1 MKSAT
6 ALNSRRVWPAV
17 FVCLLWTGALLSF
30 PPCAFTDEV
39 DDILKIRA
47 RNRDRV
53 QEFSAEFLVEIQ
65 HPASVKNRKTTKMRY
80 RMKMEKLPPPQG
92 RKRFNNPWLMEME
105 VLEPMPMKVR
115 VKGDQVWTLD
125 KNGQWI
131 QMPLTPEIEEQFSS
145 MSERF
150 IGADPAKQR
159 KEFDIKVL
167 RHNNPF
173 FGPKTKT
180 LELKPKGKFKLFHRM
195 EEDVNADGLSLA
207 TRIFNET
214 GARIVTI
221 KVTKHRKVNGIPVV
235 EAMETI
241 SNNKL
246 NGQIRLVTT
255 MTKIKVKVK

>member
-1 MKSAT
+1 MKSDT
-6 ALNSRRVWPAV
+6 ALKTRRAWPAI

-30 PPCAFTDEV
+30 PPCAFPDEV

-47 RNRDRV
+47 KNWNRV
-53 QEFSAEFLVEIQ
+53 QQFSAEFLVEIQ
-65 HPASVKNRKTTKMRY
+65 QPVSIKNPKTMKIRY
-80 RMKMEKLPPPQG
+80 RMKMEKLPPPQA
-92 RKRFNNPWLMEME
+92 RKQFKNPWLMEME
-105 VLEPMPMKVR
+105 LLEPMPMKLR
-115 VKGDQVWTLD
+115 VKGDQVWSLD
-125 KNGQWI
+125 KNGQWV
-131 QMPLTPEIEEQFSS
+131 QMSLTPEIEEQIFS

-150 IGADPAKQR
+150 MGADPAKQR
-159 KEFDIKVL
+159 KEFDVKVL

-180 LELKPKGKFKLFHRM
+180 LELKPKGKFKLFHRL
-195 EEDVNADGLSLA
+195 EEDVNADGLPLA

-214 GARIVTI
+214 GARLVTI

-246 NGQIRLVTT
+246 NRQVRLVTT
-255 MTKIKVKVK
+255 ITKIKIKVK